1 MTELRSS
8 LKLTEGD
15 NRIALSS
22 GLFLR
27 NASYNLPADGGNHP
41 SSGNFSVFQE
51 KFNEGIYISGIVFF
65 DDLHSLTQLHHL
77 SGELDM
83 VLAFVRLD
91 IGEHPDEDNFP
102 PNFWIISA
110 VAEQLGA
117 LSVEA
122 DFTRPHLE
130 KMVRAVWKAAEQT
143 PYASDFRRIYND
155 AIKNAQFEDPVEAL
169 MFGA

>member
-1 MTELRSS
+1 MTICTLSRNCITSQVSS
-8 LKLTEGD
+8 TWFLL
-15 NRIALSS
+15 LS
-22 GLFLR
+22 
-27 NASYNLPADGGNHP
+27 
-41 SSGNFSVFQE
+41 VW
-51 KFNEGIYISGIVFF
+51 I
-65 DDLHSLTQLHHL
+65 
-77 SGELDM
+77 
-83 VLAFVRLD
+83 

>member
-1 MTELRSS
+1 MKVSTFPESS
-8 LKLTEGD
+8 
-15 NRIALSS
+15 
-22 GLFLR
+22 
-27 NASYNLPADGGNHP
+27 
-41 SSGNFSVFQE
+41 
-51 KFNEGIYISGIVFF
+51 FF

-130 KMVRAVWKAAEQT
+130 KMVRAVREAADQT
-143 PYASDFRRIYND
+143 PYGSDFRRIYND
-155 AIKNAQFEDPVEAL
+155 AIKNALFEDPVEAL

>member
-1 MTELRSS
+1 MKVSTFPESS
-8 LKLTEGD
+8 
-15 NRIALSS
+15 
-22 GLFLR
+22 
-27 NASYNLPADGGNHP
+27 
-41 SSGNFSVFQE
+41 
-51 KFNEGIYISGIVFF
+51 FF

-130 KMVRAVWKAAEQT
+130 KMVALSGKRLSKRLMRLTFAVSTTMRSKMH
-143 PYASDFRRIYND
+143 SLKIRLKR
-155 AIKNAQFEDPVEAL
+155 
-169 MFGA
+169 

>member
-1 MTELRSS
+1 
-8 LKLTEGD
+8 
-15 NRIALSS
+15 
-22 GLFLR
+22 
-27 NASYNLPADGGNHP
+27 
-41 SSGNFSVFQE
+41 
-51 KFNEGIYISGIVFF
+51 
-65 DDLHSLTQLHHL
+65 
-77 SGELDM
+77 M

-143 PYASDFRRIYND
+143 PYASDFRRIYMVRAVWKAAEQTPYASDFRRIYND

>member
-1 MTELRSS
+1 MKVSTFPESS
-8 LKLTEGD
+8 
-15 NRIALSS
+15 
-22 GLFLR
+22 
-27 NASYNLPADGGNHP
+27 
-41 SSGNFSVFQE
+41 
-51 KFNEGIYISGIVFF
+51 FF

-83 VLAFVRLD
+83 VLAFVRQD

>member
-1 MTELRSS
+1 MKVSTFPESS
-8 LKLTEGD
+8 
-15 NRIALSS
+15 
-22 GLFLR
+22 
-27 NASYNLPADGGNHP
+27 
-41 SSGNFSVFQE
+41 
-51 KFNEGIYISGIVFF
+51 FF

-91 IGEHPDEDNFP
+91 IGEHPEEDNFP

-143 PYASDFRRIYND
+143 SYESDFRRIYTTMRSKMHSLK
-155 AIKNAQFEDPVEAL
+155 IRLKR
-169 MFGA
+169 